1 MRIVL
6 LLFFIVFNLNA
17 QDINQLDDKGQKH
30 GSWKGY
36 HEGSKRLRYEG
47 NFEHGKEVGMFR
59 FFDDT
64 KANTVIATREFN
76 TKDNSCYT
84 IFYNQ
89 KGFKVSEGKLINK
102 VYEGEWKYYHLDSPS
117 IMTTETYVKGKLE
130 GIRKVYY
137 KEGAIAEETT
147 YKSGKKEGA
156 YKKYAENGIVLEEA
170 TYKNDLYHGQA
181 IFRNP
186 DNAVTAKGIFTNGKK
201 TGIWEF
207 LENGKMVKKNMNLQ
221 GKKFVKKKITKEPTE

>member
-1 MRIVL
+1 MRTL
-6 LLFFIVFNLNA
+6 IVFLLVIWNLNA
-17 QDINQLDDKGQKH
+17 QDSNKLDEKGFKH
-30 GSWKGY
+30 GLWKGY
-36 HEGSKRLRYEG
+36 HEESKRLRYEG
-47 NFEHGKEVGMFR
+47 AFEHGKEVGVFK
-59 FFDDT
+59 FYDDT
-64 KANTVIATREFN
+64 KVNTLIATREFN
-76 TKDNSCYT
+76 DKDNSCYT

-102 VYEGEWKYYHLDSPS
+102 VYEGEWKYYHLDSPN
-117 IMTTETYVKGKLE
+117 IMTTETYIKGKLE
-130 GIRKVYY
+130 GTRKVFY

-147 YKSGKKEGA
+147 YKNGKKEGV

-170 TYKNDLYHGQA
+170 IYKNNLYHGQA

-186 DNAVTAKGIFTNGKK
+186 DNAVTAKGVFTNGKK

-221 GKKFVKKKITKEPTE
+221 GKKFVNKKLTKEPTE

>member
-1 MRIVL
+1 MRIL
-6 LLFFIVFNLNA
+6 IFFLIVFSNIYA
-17 QDINQLDDKGQKH
+17 QDANKLDEKGLKH
-30 GSWKGY
+30 GLWKGY
-36 HEGSKRLRYEG
+36 HEESKRLRYEG
-47 NFEHGKEVGMFR
+47 NFEHGKEIGMFK

-102 VYEGEWKYYHLDSPS
+102 LYEGEWKYYHLDSPS
-117 IMTTETYVKGKLE
+117 IMTIENYVKGKLD

-147 YKSGKKEGA
+147 YKNGKKEGV
-156 YKKYAENGIVLEEA
+156 YKKYAENGVVLEEA
-170 TYKNDLYHGQA
+170 IYKNDQYHGLT

-186 DNAVTAKGIFTNGKK
+186 DNTVTAKGIFTNGKK

-221 GKKFVKKKITKEPTE
+221 GKKFEKRKITKEPRE